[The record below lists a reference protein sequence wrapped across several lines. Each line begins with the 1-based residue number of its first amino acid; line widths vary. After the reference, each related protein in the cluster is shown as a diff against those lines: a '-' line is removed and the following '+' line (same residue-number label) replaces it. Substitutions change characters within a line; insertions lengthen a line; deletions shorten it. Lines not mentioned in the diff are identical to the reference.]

1 MLFRRSARLRC
12 AVRRHLSFLLPCI
25 ANPISP
31 RFTVSAR
38 LFLAFGSLGFRLA
51 GWRRGENGMRRC
63 LAPSTCRRLYR
74 PRPLLLPAVT
84 RIANRALACH
94 SRPPGTA
101 GDSSARRRSIQARP
115 LMRDATGA
123 RTPWNGHCGRRRMWA
138 GPRTA
143 MGGEW
148 YEQGERE
155 EPTLLSP
162 PSLTAASITTTL
174 FSSGADGI
182 GRAGSAVPRSAVVV
196 LANKYRGRLGS
207 ARNSAAEIAC
217 DDIMEA
223 DCRPHQ
229 KTTVSV
235 SQLLRGE

>member
-38 LFLAFGSLGFRLA
+38 LFLAFGGLGFRLA

-123 RTPWNGHCGRRRMWA
+123 RTPWNGHCGRRRMWV

-148 YEQGERE
+148 YEQGERG
-155 EPTLLSP
+155 
-162 PSLTAASITTTL
+162 
-174 FSSGADGI
+174 GAN
-182 GRAGSAVPRSAVVV
+182 VVV
-196 LANKYRGRLGS
+196 ASVADRCVDHNDSLLERRRRHWARRVGSPSVRGGG
-207 ARNSAAEIAC
+207 A
-217 DDIMEA
+217 
-223 DCRPHQ
+223 
-229 KTTVSV
+229 
-235 SQLLRGE
+235 G